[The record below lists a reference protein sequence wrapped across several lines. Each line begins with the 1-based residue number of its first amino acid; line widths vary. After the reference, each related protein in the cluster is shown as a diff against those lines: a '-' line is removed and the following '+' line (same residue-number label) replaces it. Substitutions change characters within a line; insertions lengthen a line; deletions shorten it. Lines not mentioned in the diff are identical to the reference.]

1 MQLVG
6 LFVSSIVTTFHR
18 RGDSMV
24 RDTDKNGEGDRRD
37 RLREDGGE
45 TGARQGNRREGEREP
60 VLCRAGS
67 GLLLS
72 PLPCIPD
79 GTGCRKEKE
88 SAVGRLCQLGRSGMV
103 KYHRQVLSLPCS
115 MRRRSLR
122 LLSPGHPFNPGGDT
136 GTFFRAE
143 NYRREFF
150 ARKPQA

>member
-1 MQLVG
+1 
-6 LFVSSIVTTFHR
+6 
-18 RGDSMV
+18 MV
-24 RDTDKNGEGDRRD
+24 RETDKNGEGDRRD
-37 RLREDGGE
+37 RVRRDRSKAGEQVGG
-45 TGARQGNRREGEREP
+45 GREP

-72 PLPCIPD
+72 LLPCIPD
-79 GTGCRKEKE
+79 GTGSRKEKG
-88 SAVGRLCQLGRSGMV
+88 SAVGRLWQLGRSGMV
-103 KYHRQVLSLPCS
+103 KYHRQVLSLPCP